1 MEVYERII
9 DAVIKIHRD
18 SLQEILSVIKS
29 LKLFSNEF
37 LLQVISYLKIG
48 KLYEILCQD
57 FPEFKY
63 YILRIGESNFIF
75 HDGNYCNCD
84 ISIDEKIRYK
94 KICKHLLTFK
104 ILLEIKAYNTI
115 YFDKE
120 QMMNLIKEKSF

>member
-1 MEVYERII
+1 MEVYERVI

-84 ISIDEKIRYK
+84 INIDEKIRYK
-94 KICKHLLTFK
+94 KICKHLLIFK